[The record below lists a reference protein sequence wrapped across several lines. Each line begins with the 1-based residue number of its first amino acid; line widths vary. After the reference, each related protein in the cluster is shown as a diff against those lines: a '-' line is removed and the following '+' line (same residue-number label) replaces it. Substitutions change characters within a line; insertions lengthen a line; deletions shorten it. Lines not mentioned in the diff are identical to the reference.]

1 VENTAQIIYFLSVQR
16 NCFLV
21 REKLPTDL
29 PYYAAMAKKAMK
41 TVVVCGCSL
50 EGSTMM
56 IEETGG
62 EVFGDGTA

>member
-1 VENTAQIIYFLSVQR
+1 
-16 NCFLV
+16 
-21 REKLPTDL
+21 
-29 PYYAAMAKKAMK
+29 MAKKAMK